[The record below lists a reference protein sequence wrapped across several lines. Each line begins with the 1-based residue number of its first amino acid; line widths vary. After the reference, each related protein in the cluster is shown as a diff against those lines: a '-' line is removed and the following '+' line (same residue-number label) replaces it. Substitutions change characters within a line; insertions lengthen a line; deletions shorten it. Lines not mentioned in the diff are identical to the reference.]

1 VGLFEFE
8 SKTAM
13 DVWI

>member
-8 SKTAM
+8 SITAM